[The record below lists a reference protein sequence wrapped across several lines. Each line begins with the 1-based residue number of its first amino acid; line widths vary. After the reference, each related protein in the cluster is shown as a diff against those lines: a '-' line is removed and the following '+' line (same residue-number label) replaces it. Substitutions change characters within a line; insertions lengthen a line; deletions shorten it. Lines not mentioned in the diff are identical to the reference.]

1 MTDPQPPLTAIDIA
15 LEPDTVM
22 INRALADNAALRAN
36 VSQGFALDATHH
48 AHVTLLQC
56 FVRTADL
63 PTIYA
68 ATEEIL
74 AREKYTDW
82 KLTAFKYYYVPAG
95 PIGLAGIVVEPTTD
109 LIRLQQQIIN
119 AVAPY
124 TVNAGT
130 ATAFYTTPAEPDIHP
145 SLIPYVRDF
154 VPENTGKNYSPHV
167 STGVG
172 TTAFLDALLAK
183 PFEAFTFSPKSA
195 SVYQLGNYG
204 TARKE
209 LKALP
214 AKPEATE
221 N

>member
-22 INRALADNAALRAN
+22 MNRALADNAALRAN
-36 VSQGFALDATHH
+36 VPQGFALDATHH

-74 AREKYTDW
+74 AQEKYTDW

-109 LIRLQQQIIN
+109 LLRLQQQII
-119 AVAPY
+119 
-124 TVNAGT
+124 
-130 ATAFYTTPAEPDIHP
+130 
-145 SLIPYVRDF
+145 
-154 VPENTGKNYSPHV
+154 
-167 STGVG
+167 
-172 TTAFLDALLAK
+172 DALA
-183 PFEAFTFSPKSA
+183 P
-195 SVYQLGNYG
+195 
-204 TARKE
+204 
-209 LKALP
+209 
-214 AKPEATE
+214 
-221 N
+221 